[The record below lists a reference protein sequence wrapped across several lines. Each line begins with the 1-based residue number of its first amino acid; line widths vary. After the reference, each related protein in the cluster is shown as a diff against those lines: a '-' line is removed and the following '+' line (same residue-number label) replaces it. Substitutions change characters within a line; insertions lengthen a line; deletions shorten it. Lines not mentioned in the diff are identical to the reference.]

1 MEHSHTEKVHFR
13 EFSTVNGSTAIHG
26 VENEI
31 NRTDFSKFS
40 PAQTSKGE
48 EISCYVSFFRAK
60 LLENLLSFAAIRRSP
75 TDVFGCQSKEERLR
89 KQAEGSEKGIG
100 ASTKG
105 ARS

>member
-40 PAQTSKGE
+40 QLKLQKE
-48 EISCYVSFFRAK
+48 KQFRVMFHFFVQSC
-60 LLENLLSFAAIRRSP
+60 
-75 TDVFGCQSKEERLR
+75 
-89 KQAEGSEKGIG
+89 
-100 ASTKG
+100 
-105 ARS
+105 